1 MPMRL
6 AFVFLLCFPLFL
18 SGQDHP
24 QDYFRYPL
32 DLSPALSGTFAEVRS
47 NHFHSGIDLRTGGRI
62 GAKVFAAGPG
72 YVSRIKVSS
81 SGFGRALYLRHPN
94 GYTTVYA
101 HLHRFNKELE
111 AFLKKRQT
119 ALHKNEIDLYLGPE
133 DFTYERGDVL
143 ALSGNSGSSGGPH
156 VHFEIR
162 DSQTQ
167 EIINPLLFGFALKDE
182 RPPSLEELSVYEY
195 RGNELVGNH
204 HFRVQSQKGGAY
216 YLTGDGIVTV
226 QHTPAFGI
234 ETFDRLNGAPNHN
247 GPYRIELYL
256 ADELCYRFTA
266 RRFAFSETRFA
277 NAHIDYSQ
285 AACCGERFQRLYR
298 LPYNE
303 FSAYDQTPV
312 MHLPQ
317 LPPDSL
323 VPVRVEVSDLAGNM
337 ARLHFKVQRKA
348 APQPPQRA
356 PQPDLPRLAPEAASG
371 FKKENIAFH
380 LPPRAVYQPAY
391 LEHQVDTTG
400 GKAWLS
406 SMHQV
411 GSPLIG
417 LHRAF
422 ELGLRLNATARDQN
436 LPRAKMGLVRLNE
449 ENERAEY
456 LPGSYRDG
464 FVYARNRQLGRYAVD
479 MDTIAPQ
486 VTARHPGREQ
496 VLKEGQMMA
505 ITVADDKSG
514 IEAYN
519 AWVDD
524 TWVRLYYDAKTDRL
538 LLRFEDLPAVA
549 GTINLR
555 LVLRDAEGNR
565 REKFLPI
572 LRP

>member
-1 MPMRL
+1 MKMRL
-6 AFVFLLCFPLFL
+6 PFVFLLCFPAFL
-18 SGQDHP
+18 IAQDHP

-32 DLSPALSGTFAEVRS
+32 DLSPSLSGTFAEVRS
-47 NHFHSGIDLRTGGRI
+47 NHFHSGIDLRTAGRI
-62 GAKVFAAGPG
+62 GAPVHAAGPG

-101 HLHRFNKELE
+101 HLHRFNEELE
-111 AFLKKRQT
+111 AFLKKRQA
-119 ALHKNEIDLYLGPE
+119 ALHQNEVDLYLGPE
-133 DFTYERGDVL
+133 DFAYEKGAMV

-167 EIINPLLFGFALKDE
+167 EIINPLLFGFAVTDKR
-182 RPPSLEELSVYEY
+182 RPTLEELSVYEY
-195 RGNELVGNH
+195 RGSELVGNR
-204 HFRVQSQKGGAY
+204 HFRLQGEKGGQY

-247 GPYRIELYL
+247 GPYRIEMYL
-256 ADELCYRFTA
+256 AGELCYRFTA

-285 AACCGERFQRLYR
+285 AECCGERFQRLYR
-298 LPYNE
+298 LPYNK
-303 FSAYDQTPV
+303 FSAYEQTPV

-323 VPVRVEVSDLAGNM
+323 VPVRVEVSDLAGNT
-337 ARLHFKVQRKA
+337 AQLHFKVQQKA
-348 APQPPQRA
+348 APQPPQT
-356 PQPDLPRLAPEAASG
+356 PPKPDLPRLAPEAASG

-380 LPPRAVYQPAY
+380 LPPKAVYQPAY

-400 GKAWLS
+400 PEAWLS
-406 SMHQV
+406 PIHQV

-417 LHRAF
+417 LHRSF
-422 ELGLRLNATARDQN
+422 ELGLRLKTAVREQN

-449 ENERAEY
+449 EGELAEY

-464 FVYARNRQLGRYAVD
+464 FVYARNRQLGRYAVGL
-479 MDTIAPQ
+479 DTVPPQ
-486 VTARHPGREQ
+486 ITGRQPGLGQ
-496 VLKEGQMMA
+496 VLKEGQMLT
-505 ITVADDKSG
+505 ISVADDKSG

-524 TWVRLYYDAKTDRL
+524 TWVRLYYDAKADRL
-538 LLRFEDLPAVA
+538 LLRAEDLPNVS
-549 GTINLR
+549 GTTNLR

-565 REKFLPI
+565 QEKFLPV